1 MKYYSAGKFAELIGV
16 HIKTIQK
23 WDREGILKPE
33 RRTPTN
39 RRQYSQ
45 KQVDDFGIKKE
56 EDE

>member
-1 MKYYSAGKFAELIGV
+1 MKYYSAGQFAALIGV
-16 HIKTIQK
+16 HIKTVQK

-45 KQVDDFGIKKE
+45 KQVEEFGKKGE
-56 EDE
+56 LK